1 MLKKSWQRIRSAGGS
16 FLRRLHV
23 PERTLQR
30 INGVATAP
38 PPPLYPLNIPAIA
51 IQPGLDFLLLELPPR
66 YQPMMP
72 NGIGYLHN
80 VLLKTGVHF
89 QTVDCNVLMYHR
101 YHQARI
107 LGGMPLTTPDG
118 YVLKEDPWDNTNTAE
133 WEREDVL
140 DFFWP
145 EIVDLMRQIV
155 RNGVKTVGISVH
167 ASNRVLAKRF
177 VRELRVLAPEIVVVV
192 GGYDCVYR
200 NVGPT
205 LFPDFDYMVIFEGE
219 VTLGPLVSA
228 LARGQRPKDLPGIV
242 SRGDTPG
249 RAWEPAPL
257 LADLDSVDY
266 PRYQWADLVLY
277 QTYDRKHLVPITA
290 SRGCKWGRCR
300 FCAERFPFR
309 HRAPAK
315 VADEIETLAR
325 RGLHSFHFNES
336 DVNGNPQTLYDL
348 CTEILRRGLKLH
360 LVGQLRI
367 HKDSTAEYFRHLH
380 AAGFTHLRFGVDAW
394 SENAIRLQ
402 RKGYTIPTVI
412 QNLRDCR
419 ASGIFTAANLVLGV
433 PGETEEDVDE
443 MIRNIV
449 ACKEYIQSVESLNT
463 LILTGASDYLRNPD
477 EFKIRFRGDKETIL
491 REHPYY
497 VPPELWY
504 SEDPY
509 IDQDVRMRRLDRI
522 CAALHSGGV
531 NIGAFASRVLDQL
544 KAAPAPAKAA

>member
-1 MLKKSWQRIRSAGGS
+1 MKT
-16 FLRRLHV
+16 V
-23 PERTLQR
+23 
-30 INGVATAP
+30 VAAPTPLGPADRGAVAVP
-38 PPPLYPLNIPAIA
+38 PPPLYPLDIPSIA
-51 IQPGLDFLLLELPPR
+51 IQPSLDFLLLELPPR

-72 NGIGYLHN
+72 NGIGHVHN
-80 VLLKTGVHF
+80 ILLKTGVRF
-89 QTVDCNVLMYHR
+89 QTVDVNVLMYHR

-107 LGGMPLTTPDG
+107 LGRAPLVARGG
-118 YVLKEDPWDNTNTAE
+118 YVMKDDPWDNTNTAE

-145 EIVDLMRQIV
+145 EIADLLRQIV
-155 RNGVKTVGISVH
+155 RSGVKAVGISVH

-177 VRELRVLAPEIVVVV
+177 VRELRALAPEVVVVV
-192 GGYDCVYR
+192 GGYDCVYA
-200 NVGPT
+200 NVGPI

-219 VTLGPLVSA
+219 LTVGPLVGA

-242 SRGDTPG
+242 SRFDTPG
-249 RAWEPAPL
+249 RVWEPVPL

-266 PRYQWADLVLY
+266 PRYQWADMVLY
-277 QTYDRKHLVPITA
+277 QTYDRKHLVPIMA
-290 SRGCKWGRCR
+290 SRGCQWGRCR

-309 HRAPAK
+309 NRAAAK
-315 VADEIETLAR
+315 VADEIETIVR
-325 RGLHSFHFNES
+325 RGLHTFHFNES
-336 DVNGNPQTLYDL
+336 DVNGNPQMLYDL
-348 CTEILRRGLKLH
+348 CTEILRRGMKVQ

-367 HKDSTAEYFRHLH
+367 HKGSTAEYFRHLRQ
-380 AAGFTHLRFGVDAW
+380 AGFTFLRFGVDAW
-394 SENAIRLQ
+394 SENTIRLQ

-412 QNLRDCR
+412 QNLRDCH

-449 ACKEYIQSVESLNT
+449 ACKQFVQSVESLNT
-463 LILTGASDYLRNPD
+463 LILAGGSDYLRNPD
-477 EFKIRFRGDKETIL
+477 AHKIRFRGDKATIL

-522 CAALHSGGV
+522 CVALRSSGV
-531 NIGAFASRVLDQL
+531 NIGAFASRVLEQL
-544 KAAPAPAKAA
+544 KTTPALAKAA